1 MVQRTSV
8 PQSSIATPVPIGRAA
23 DQLREWYGVA
33 AGRTRRAVLPD
44 HDQSGGAVQR
54 PRETASPGRTS
65 GQRLMVLLPRVLAGV
80 AALLFL
86 LTLGLFA
93 FRAMYNDRIYPSI
106 VVGDVPVGGLTAQ
119 QAGDRISDRAA
130 ELERGTVTFSYGGK
144 TWTPTLSELGA
155 TVEGERSIQQALALG
170 RSDDA
175 ASRFA
180 FTGDI
185 LRGDQSV
192 ALRSRVDQ
200 SVLDRWFDRV
210 DSDLGQP
217 AVNAQ
222 IAVNSTDVSISPDAT
237 GIVVDREAATD
248 IILGSLTELEPVRG
262 ELPTVVDQPVIRVA
276 DLEAVQSDVQKA
288 LSRPVPVRFED
299 QAWNIEA
306 GTLSQYLTVTTT
318 YEGGEAGADL
328 AIDQEAL
335 GAALRTQF
343 AGEVNRAP
351 VDARVAWS
359 DAGLIALD
367 PSTDGITLKAS
378 EFATVVSDSFLN
390 GHERVEM
397 PVVVMKPEVD
407 SSNLAALQIETQLG
421 RGDSNYDGG
430 TDQRNTNIEV
440 GTDLM
445 NGTLVKPGEMFSFNG
460 AVGEITADKG
470 YVEAAVV
477 VGERTGKDIG
487 GGICQVSTTVFR
499 AALLAGMPIEEWHP
513 HTYRISGYERDGWG
527 PGYDASIL
535 QWGEDPSQWGD
546 FQFQNPT
553 DGWLL
558 VEAWTAYPH
567 VIVNIYGKDM
577 GTTVE
582 ITGEFEGEVP
592 GEHEDIEVVKD
603 DLAAGTMRQTE
614 YPLDGY
620 EAAFVRIMKDKD
632 GNIIAEREFY
642 THFKG
647 RGNVWEVSPDMQG
660 QSPAG

>member
-44 HDQSGGAVQR
+44 HDQSGGAEQR

-65 GQRLMVLLPRVLAGV
+65 SQRLMVLLPRVLAGV

-93 FRAMYNDRIYPSI
+93 FRALFNDRIYPSI

-222 IAVNSTDVSISPDAT
+222 IAVNGTDVSISPDAT
-237 GIVVDREAATD
+237 GIVVDREAAID

-299 QAWNIEA
+299 QTWNIEA
-306 GTLSQYLTVTTT
+306 
-318 YEGGEAGADL
+318 
-328 AIDQEAL
+328 
-335 GAALRTQF
+335 
-343 AGEVNRAP
+343 
-351 VDARVAWS
+351 
-359 DAGLIALD
+359 
-367 PSTDGITLKAS
+367 
-378 EFATVVSDSFLN
+378 
-390 GHERVEM
+390 
-397 PVVVMKPEVD
+397 
-407 SSNLAALQIETQLG
+407 
-421 RGDSNYDGG
+421 
-430 TDQRNTNIEV
+430 
-440 GTDLM
+440 
-445 NGTLVKPGEMFSFNG
+445 
-460 AVGEITADKG
+460 
-470 YVEAAVV
+470 
-477 VGERTGKDIG
+477 
-487 GGICQVSTTVFR
+487 
-499 AALLAGMPIEEWHP
+499 
-513 HTYRISGYERDGWG
+513 
-527 PGYDASIL
+527 
-535 QWGEDPSQWGD
+535 
-546 FQFQNPT
+546 
-553 DGWLL
+553 
-558 VEAWTAYPH
+558 
-567 VIVNIYGKDM
+567 
-577 GTTVE
+577 
-582 ITGEFEGEVP
+582 
-592 GEHEDIEVVKD
+592 
-603 DLAAGTMRQTE
+603 
-614 YPLDGY
+614 
-620 EAAFVRIMKDKD
+620 
-632 GNIIAEREFY
+632 
-642 THFKG
+642 
-647 RGNVWEVSPDMQG
+647 
-660 QSPAG
+660 